1 MLQTPEAPWT
11 DSETHCAHT
20 LLRTAYDR
28 EIRSLL
34 ADVQSQASNLTQ
46 VDELWKLH
54 DFLSAKRHEID
65 GKYDGRESVIVFVF
79 AQLLKEGLVNA
90 EELAFLA
97 GEKRA
102 KIKALARL

>member
-11 DSETHCAHT
+11 ETETECAHT
-20 LLRTAYDR
+20 LLKKAYDR
-28 EIRSLL
+28 EVKDLL
-34 ADVQSQASNLTQ
+34 TEVRDQALTITQ

-79 AQLLKEGLVNA
+79 AQLLKEGLVEA
-90 EELAFLA
+90 DELGFLA

>member
-11 DSETHCAHT
+11 ENETQCAHT
-20 LLRTAYDR
+20 LLKKAYDR
-28 EIRSLL
+28 EVNNLL
-34 ADVQSQASNLTQ
+34 ADIREQALTITQ

-65 GKYDGRESVIVFVF
+65 GKYDSRESVIVFVF
-79 AQLLKEGLVNA
+79 AQLLKEGLVDA
-90 EELAFLA
+90 EELGFLA

>member
-11 DSETHCAHT
+11 ESETQCAHT
-20 LLRTAYDR
+20 LLKKAYER
-28 EIRSLL
+28 EVKNLL
-34 ADVQSQASNLTQ
+34 ADIQEQASQITQ

-65 GKYDGRESVIVFVF
+65 GKYDDRESVIVFVF

-90 EELAFLA
+90 DELGFLA

>member
-11 DSETHCAHT
+11 TRETQCAQT
-20 LLRTAYDR
+20 LLKKAYDR
-28 EIRSLL
+28 EVKNLL
-34 ADVQSQASNLTQ
+34 AEVQDQASNITQ

-90 EELAFLA
+90 DELDFLA

>member
-11 DSETHCAHT
+11 ESETQSAHT
-20 LLRTAYDR
+20 LLKKAYDR
-28 EIRSLL
+28 EVKHLL
-34 ADVQSQASNLTQ
+34 AEVQNQVSNITQ
-46 VDELWKLH
+46 VDELWDLH

-79 AQLLKEGLVNA
+79 AQLLREGLVDA
-90 EELAFLA
+90 DELAFLA

>member
-1 MLQTPEAPWT
+1 MLQTPEAPLT
-11 DSETHCAHT
+11 ESETQSAHT
-20 LLRTAYDR
+20 LLKKAYDR
-28 EIRSLL
+28 EVKNLL
-34 ADVQSQASNLTQ
+34 AEIQDQASQITQ

-65 GKYDGRESVIVFVF
+65 GKYDARESVIVFVF
-79 AQLLKEGLVNA
+79 AQLFKEGLVSA

-97 GEKRA
+97 AEKRA